1 MVALICE
8 SLKVVMKYVVMP
20 IVCISFLFFFFQ
32 EPNFIEHGRVLKS
45 GHDIHK
51 RDKQQLTKKNKT
63 AGARST
69 ENTC

>member
-1 MVALICE
+1 MHFI
-8 SLKVVMKYVVMP
+8 P
-20 IVCISFLFFFFQ
+20 FFFFQ

-51 RDKQQLTKKNKT
+51 RDKQQLTQKNKT
-63 AGARST
+63 ARARST